1 MKINGD
7 FHSFSPFIFTWHGAK
22 KGPDRFY
29 AWADTLSHLKKK
41 VLYRFFNLYLYSLT
55 YVMFFV

>member
-7 FHSFSPFIFTWHGAK
+7 FHSFSPFVFTWHGAK

-29 AWADTLSHLKKK
+29 AGAGTQKE
-41 VLYRFFNLYLYSLT
+41 RFYIGFSICIYIDFPT
-55 YVMFFV
+55 YKPRL